1 MALKKAF
8 AYMKL
13 AFKDR
18 IAYRAHFVLGSML
31 RFVSLVVVV
40 YLWRAVFQASGKDA
54 IGGFAYGDM
63 VAYYYLVMVSR
74 SFASMPGLATSVAG
88 EIREGTLSRFMV
100 KPMGLLPVQ
109 LSLRS
114 AHKIIFIASAL
125 IPYLGVAW
133 LLRWAFPGWPEP
145 FRLGAWGL
153 SLVLAFWIDFSI
165 HFILGILAFWFLEV
179 TSFLFIAMMVEY
191 FCSGHMIPLGL
202 LPSKVAAVMS
212 CLPFKYTAY
221 YPAALFLG
229 KIPESEIS
237 AGLAIQ
243 ASWALGLFVLAAFL
257 LKRGERRYAAFGG

>member
-1 MALKKAF
+1 M
-8 AYMKL
+8 AYMNL

-31 RFVSLVVVV
+31 RFVSLIVVV
-40 YLWRAVFQASGKDA
+40 YLWRAIFNASGKVS
-54 IGGFAYGDM
+54 IGGFGYGDM

-109 LSLRS
+109 VSLRA

-125 IPYLGVAW
+125 IPYLVVAYF
-133 LLRWAFPGWPEP
+133 LRWAFLGWPTG
-145 FRLGAWGL
+145 FQLGAWGL
-153 SLVLAFWIDFSI
+153 SLVLSFWIDFSI

-179 TSFLFIAMMVEY
+179 GSFLFIAMMVEY
-191 FCSGHMIPLGL
+191 FCSGHMIPLDL
-202 LPSKVAAVMS
+202 LPAGVASVIS

-229 KIPESEIS
+229 KIPESEIP

-243 ASWALGLFVLAAFL
+243 AAWALGLFMLAAYL
-257 LKRGERRYAAFGG
+257 LKRGERRYAAYGG